1 MRHPR
6 VRYAAAT
13 PLLPSGTMTTTAS
26 LDTTSLQLEPGSEAV
41 VPLQVRNNGSVVEGY
56 QISVIG
62 AAAAWATVEP
72 ATISLYPGT
81 ATTATVVFKPPRSA
95 RVPAGPLPF
104 GVRVAPTEHP
114 ELTVVPEGVVEVL
127 PFLETTAELIPRTSQ
142 GRRARHQVAIDN
154 RGNVPVNVLVSAYS
168 DGERVRCR
176 VDPLG
181 VAVGAGEAQFVRVRG
196 LPRKRIW
203 RGEPVTHPITVTVTP
218 ENSTPVELDGSYVQT
233 PVVPRWLLWALLAL
247 LALAALLLALWFT
260 VLKPTI
266 ESQAEEAAE
275 EAKVAAEDAAA
286 AAQEAAEDAGGA
298 ADDAQQAA
306 DQSQGGG
313 DDGGGGDGGT
323 GPPRPASP
331 RVRVTDIAPRLEVV
345 TAATSS
351 AEFALPGPDDTF
363 DLTDLVY
370 NNPQGDFGTVQ
381 VLVDDEI
388 RLEHALENFRDLDL
402 HFVSPIRV
410 TDNVTLRVDCRTPGR
425 PPDAPEPTTCD
436 TSVLLGG
443 ELVSPVS
450 SP

>member
-1 MRHPR
+1 
-6 VRYAAAT
+6 
-13 PLLPSGTMTTTAS
+13 MTTTAS
-26 LDTTSLQLEPGSEAV
+26 LDTTSLRLEPGSEAV

-72 ATISLYPGT
+72 AAISLYPGT

-154 RGNVPVNVLVSAYS
+154 RGNVPVNVLAAAYS
-168 DGERVRCR
+168 DGECVRCR

-196 LPRKRIW
+196 VPRKRIW
-203 RGEPVTHPITVTVTP
+203 RGQPVTHPITVTVTP

-233 PVVPRWLLWALLAL
+233 PVVPRWLLWALVAL

-275 EAKVAAEDAAA
+275 
-286 AAQEAAEDAGGA
+286 DAGGA

-313 DDGGGGDGGT
+313 GEDGDGDGGT

-345 TAATSS
+345 TASTSS

-410 TDNVTLRVDCRTPGR
+410 TDNVTLRVECRTPGR

-450 SP
+450 RP